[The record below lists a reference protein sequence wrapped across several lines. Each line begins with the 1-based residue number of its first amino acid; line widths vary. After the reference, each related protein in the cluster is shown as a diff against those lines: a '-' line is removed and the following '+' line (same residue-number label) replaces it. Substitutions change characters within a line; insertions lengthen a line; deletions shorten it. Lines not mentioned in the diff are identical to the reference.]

1 MKILFPLAML
11 CVLAAPVFAQPSQ
24 DSSLQEQNKALVRRF
39 YEEVWKNGNLDVADE
54 IFAPDYARHDPR
66 YSAPTSGPE
75 GQKQIAAKFRS
86 RFSMLDYSIDL
97 TIAEADLV
105 AARWTIRVMPKDI
118 YRLLALGK
126 PFDITG
132 VNIFRFKNGKVVE
145 IWNHRND
152 LEAQQ
157 NLNVPKLQMAG
168 GFLAGVVLCT
178 LIWLLTKYRRKKA
191 ERRKMAVA

>member
-1 MKILFPLAML
+1 MKILFPFAIL
-11 CVLAAPVFAQPSQ
+11 CVLAATVLAQPSQ

-39 YEEVWKNGNLDVADE
+39 YEEVWRDGNLDVADE
-54 IFAPDYARHDPR
+54 IFAPECALHDPR
-66 YSAPTSGPE
+66 DKAPTTGPE
-75 GQKQIAAKFRS
+75 RQKQVAAAFRN
-86 RFSMLDYSIDL
+86 RFTLVDTSIDL
-97 TIAEADLV
+97 TIAEDDLV
-105 AARWTIRVMPKDI
+105 AARWTIRLMPKGM
-118 YRLLALGK
+118 LWWMALGK

-178 LIWLLTKYRRKKA
+178 LIWLTARYRRRKA
-191 ERRKMAVA
+191 ERNKIVVA